1 MHRSRG
7 AIVEV
12 AHSQLRRG
20 LKCAISL
27 PALWAGLSDP
37 MEPNMN
43 NRWQLRVYE
52 SERLVFEADM
62 TGTVEIGRQQT
73 DDEKRPGDDTFRP
86 WHYQTG
92 GIWRAVVASLKE
104 ITVSRR
110 HLEVKPL
117 ANGRFLLTNISGTQ
131 VVNLPGL
138 ELHSRNSMEVSLPV
152 MARLGT
158 KTIRLQTP
166 EADDLS
172 CLPTATIAPGSS
184 SVLLNMHA
192 AMARTDGPSMKAE
205 QLIDWIQAFL
215 GLLQSAAG
223 TEDFYIKAAKAIVDL
238 VKLDSG
244 RVLILDGEHW
254 TERAV
259 QQGPT
264 LTPDAPWRPSSRVL
278 DNVQRGKKTFWQIPD
293 LRGSFS
299 TRGIDAVVAA
309 PILDGAG
316 EVIGALYGERR
327 LIGGQVQR
335 PISQLEAM
343 LVEVLAS
350 GVAAG
355 LARVEHER
363 AALQA
368 RLQMEQFFTPSLAAK
383 LEAHPELLE
392 GRATDVSVL
401 FCDIRGFSRVSEKLG
416 PAQTVEWIADV
427 MSDLSQ
433 CVLDHE
439 GVVVDY
445 TGDELMAMWG
455 APDDQPDHAARA
467 CRAALAMFKCLPK
480 LNERWQVILQEPLN
494 VGIGINSGIAQVG
507 NVGSRIKF
515 KYGALGNTV
524 NLASRVQGATK
535 YLKAPLLITDSTY
548 AGLAG
553 GFQTRRLCQV
563 RVVNIDQPVTLHEL
577 AAADDEAQ
585 GTLKLA
591 YEEALA
597 EFTQGAFRP
606 ACQILGR
613 LILEHPD
620 DGPALLLLARAV
632 NCLVEEPDA
641 FDPVMVLP
649 GK

>member
-1 MHRSRG
+1 
-7 AIVEV
+7 
-12 AHSQLRRG
+12 
-20 LKCAISL
+20 
-27 PALWAGLSDP
+27 
-37 MEPNMN
+37 MN

-52 SERLVFEADM
+52 SKRLVFEADLN
-62 TGTVEIGRQQT
+62 GTVEIGRQQT
-73 DDEKRPGDDTFRP
+73 DDERRPGDDTFRP
-86 WHYQTG
+86 WNYSTG
-92 GIWRAVVASLKE
+92 GICRVVIASLKE
-104 ITVSRR
+104 STVSRK

-117 ANGRFLLTNISGTQ
+117 ATGKFLLTNISGAQ

-138 ELHSRNSMEVSLPV
+138 ELRSRSSMEVTLPIEV
-152 MARLGT
+152 RLGT
-158 KTIRLQTP
+158 KLLRVQVP
-166 EADDLS
+166 EESDLS
-172 CLPTATIAPGSS
+172 CLATMTLAPGANSP
-184 SVLLNMHA
+184 LFNMPA
-192 AMARTDGPSMKAE
+192 ALVPAGEPLMTNE
-205 QLIDWIQAFL
+205 QLNGWIQAFL

-223 TEDFYIKAAKAIVDL
+223 SEDFYVKAAKAIVDL

-244 RVLILDGEHW
+244 RVLILNGEDW
-254 TERAV
+254 TERAM
-259 QQGPT
+259 QQGPSMLLDT
-264 LTPDAPWRPSSRVL
+264 PWRPSSRVL
-278 DNVQRGKKTFWQIPD
+278 ANVQREKKTFWQIPD

-309 PILDGAG
+309 PILDG
-316 EVIGALYGERR
+316 EYNVIGALYGERR
-327 LIGGQVQR
+327 LIGAQVQR

-355 LARVEHER
+355 LARVEQER
-363 AALQA
+363 AAIQV
-368 RLQMEQFFTPSLAAK
+368 RLQMEQFFTPKLAAK
-383 LEAHPELLE
+383 LEGHPELLK

-416 PAQTVEWIADV
+416 PGRTVDWIADV

-455 APDDQPDHAARA
+455 APDNQPDHAALA
-467 CRAALAMFKCLPK
+467 CRAALAMCECLPK
-480 LNERWQVILQEPLN
+480 LNERWQAILQEPLA

-548 AGLAG
+548 QGIDGL
-553 GFQTRRLCQV
+553 FQTRRLCQV

-577 AAADDEAQ
+577 TAANDEVHA
-585 GTLKLA
+585 GLKSA
-591 YEEALA
+591 YEEALDA
-597 EFTQGAFRP
+597 YDRGAFRP
-606 ACQILGR
+606 ACRILGR

-620 DGPALLLLARAV
+620 DGPSLLLLARAV
-632 NCLVEEPDA
+632 NCLVDEPDP